1 MRQDTKIF
9 QITGDKSLE
18 NLLEFI
24 VTKMEGN
31 TLKPKSEVTN
41 IAYSSVHKMTGGSNY
56 KIDKLKKMMPTILK
70 KTDD

>member
-41 IAYSSVHKMTGGSNY
+41 IHIAQYTKWQEDQTT
-56 KIDKLKKMMPTILK
+56 K
-70 KTDD
+70 